1 MDIRSKYLSLL
12 MLAAAVVVVATAA
25 VIALIGHYRYQ
36 RDLEGH
42 LRYMLGNIAAEVETR
57 LAFGLSLRSLRDIQT
72 WLERTKALD
81 PNIVSVEIH
90 DRTMITRF
98 STDRGTVGTPLPDD
112 WQATIERSGDGTWSL
127 GAEDTLFVGVPI
139 LNPFGQRTGGVV
151 MTFSTVETDAT
162 LDSTMLRLV
171 AASLALLISFWLLG
185 AFLAVVL
192 LRGPRRR
199 MEAARRSLAALG
211 RDPDAPGD
219 GIDAHGTPNVA
230 RFRVAA
236 EAALAELKGHGE
248 ELRTIDES
256 L

>member
-12 MLAAAVVVVATAA
+12 MLAALAVVVATAA
-25 VIALIGHYRYQ
+25 VIAIVGHYRYQ

-57 LAFGLSLRSLRDIQT
+57 LAFGLSLRSLRDIQV

-90 DRTMITRF
+90 DRGDVTRF
-98 STDRGTVGTPLPDD
+98 STDRGTVGTPIPAD
-112 WQATIERSGDGTWSL
+112 WQSTIRHDEEQAWSIDG
-127 GAEDTLFVGVPI
+127 EDTLIVGVPI
-139 LNPFGQRTGGVV
+139 LNPFGRRTGGVV
-151 MTFSTVETDAT
+151 MTFSTIETDAT
-162 LDSTMLRLV
+162 LDSSMIRLTAAALLLLV
-171 AASLALLISFWLLG
+171 ACWVLA

-192 LRGPRRR
+192 FHGSRRR
-199 MEAARRSLAALG
+199 MERARMALAALG
-211 RDPDAPGD
+211 RDATATDLE
-219 GIDAHGTPNVA
+219 IDPRGTPGVA

-236 EAALAELKGHGE
+236 VTALAELHAHGE